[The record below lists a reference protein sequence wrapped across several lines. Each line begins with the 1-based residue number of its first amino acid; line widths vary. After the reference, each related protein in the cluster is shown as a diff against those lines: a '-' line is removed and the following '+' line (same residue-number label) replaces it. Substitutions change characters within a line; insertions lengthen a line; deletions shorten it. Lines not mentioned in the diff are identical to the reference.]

1 VVKVQKVF
9 VVRLLLPQEQVA
21 QVVVDKVI
29 QDLNLVL
36 QKLEHQEIL
45 RQRILPKVIMVEM
58 EFNLVVLQAHKLLL
72 AVVGLVLWEQM
83 QFNQVQQI
91 QMQVLV
97 VQV

>member
-1 VVKVQKVF
+1 
-9 VVRLLLPQEQVA
+9 
-21 QVVVDKVI
+21 
-29 QDLNLVL
+29 
-36 QKLEHQEIL
+36 LEHQEIL
-45 RQRILPKVIMVEM
+45 LLLILLKEM
-58 EFNLVVLQAHKLLL
+58 MAETEFNLVVLQAHKLLL